1 MYRFSILLIF
11 ILPTLAHAPLY
22 DSLGLARGKLAH
34 QYHGIHFATYGQ
46 ATDTFERDGK
56 RCILYTKRCEKYIN
70 NKLKRRVR
78 NGKTYGARTS

>member
-34 QYHGIHFATYGQ
+34 QYHGIWFSVHDRTG
-46 ATDTFERDGK
+46 DWFERDGK
-56 RCILYTKRCEKYIN
+56 RCRLYTKGCEAYIA
-70 NKLKRRVR
+70 RRL
-78 NGKTYGARTS
+78 GG